1 MDTKILLKKLE
12 KFQNYTIQVSA
23 MTTVGMGVKSKPVY
37 CMTMED
43 VPSAPDN
50 IKAVPMSLQSILV
63 TWLPPLTPAGEIT
76 GYSIHL
82 STMMAGQPIT
92 DKIEVN
98 KIFFSAFDQFS
109 MFR

>member
-23 MTTVGMGVKSKPVY
+23 MTKVGMGVKSRPVY
-37 CMTMED
+37 CMPMED
-43 VPSAPDN
+43 IPSAPNN

-63 TWLPPLTPAGEIT
+63 TWLPPLTLAGEIT

-92 DKIEVN
+92 DKIEVD
-98 KIFFSAFDQFS
+98 KPYISTF
-109 MFR
+109 